1 MLAAPLALVGWQFLE
16 LEQREKA
23 PRFFWAFSVVLRAK
37 DTSRHPPEVIC
48 GTVFENVRGVAGS
61 APAHC
66 ATSGHFADPPPA
78 RRAAA
83 SRFAGTPLLIVPSR
97 DASRACHSDAS
108 CNATEHAL
116 FIVPYQGFSWCY
128 VQVVVPMWH

>member
-1 MLAAPLALVGWQFLE
+1 MPAALLTLAGWQFLE

-23 PRFFWAFSVVLRAK
+23 PPVSSGPLTPSCARAQ
-37 DTSRHPPEVIC
+37 DASRHPPEVIC
-48 GTVFENVRGVAGS
+48 GTVFENV
-61 APAHC
+61 
-66 ATSGHFADPPPA
+66 
-78 RRAAA
+78 AALL
-83 SRFAGTPLLIVPSR
+83 GPLLLIVLPR